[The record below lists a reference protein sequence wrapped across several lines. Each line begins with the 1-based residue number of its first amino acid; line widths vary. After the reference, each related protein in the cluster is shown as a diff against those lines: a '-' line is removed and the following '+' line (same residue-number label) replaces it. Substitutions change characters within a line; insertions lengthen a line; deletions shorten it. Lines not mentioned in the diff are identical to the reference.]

1 MPIVAPLA
9 PLGARARSFEK
20 PDLGVLESIIQSPA
34 ATRDERVQL
43 CAYKK
48 MIDTVTGMV
57 FVEYTRSE
65 YGRFFGCAKKG
76 LHKNYFTGTTM
87 RRVFRNMVFGEAYD
101 DLDIVNA
108 SGAIMC
114 QLYQKH
120 GLSTESISYY
130 NEHREEVLG
139 MIMTHNPQRQVERAT
154 AKTTL
159 IEVFNCGSGRESMQ
173 KELGAFVDEHALPP
187 FVEELKR
194 EIWQNV
200 DSIVKLPEFS
210 GIMAYVT
217 KKAEDKGKEAWL
229 GQFAATVYQ
238 EEERKCLE
246 VIAAEVEKIARER
259 KIENPIG
266 SLIYDGM
273 TVKKELGIEGHIA
286 RLEMCITRKTE
297 YTLKLEIKEM
307 SVSAE
312 ERAAYIGDIGDMS
325 YEALKA
331 RFETR
336 HFKTENCKSPF
347 HSTNVKTGDVVSRSM
362 DAFKVAYMDWIPVG
376 GRQFLDR
383 WLNDGLK
390 RAYEHIEH
398 GCVKKEDQ
406 ESTVYYAFPAM
417 RHESLVSISTESEK
431 QANVDYFLDYV
442 KLLVEDRPEYVEW
455 MTMWLADIL
464 VNPDNKG
471 ETPVAVVLW
480 GEQGAG
486 KTFLRELMA
495 HFLGGRLV
503 HHTDDPQR
511 NGDIMHD
518 FNSTLKYKLFIEFE
532 EINFKT
538 HSKVADNIKAL
549 ITGHTHTITHKG
561 QDSSS
566 NVKASERILFTTNS
580 AGSVVIDSGDRRYAA
595 FAVSARRVGDGV
607 YWTEH
612 YRKLK
617 DQSYIRDV
625 AEYLLSHKAALAQYA
640 LRDKR
645 PITDY
650 YKSLQQLSLSPEL
663 DFLRD
668 AFLVGAFGQEF
679 LAQFLSGAG
688 LYAIPSSMM
697 CCEYNRWRAEN
708 GMKEQISS
716 KSFTMKMV
724 SHGSGYG
731 IRRDTA
737 GSKHNAFL
745 VDSAKLRASL
755 ARHFD
760 ARG

>member
-1 MPIVAPLA
+1 M
-9 PLGARARSFEK
+9 
-20 PDLGVLESIIQSPA
+20 
-34 ATRDERVQL
+34 T
-43 CAYKK
+43 
-48 MIDTVTGMV
+48 
-57 FVEYTRSE
+57 
-65 YGRFFGCAKKG
+65 
-76 LHKNYFTGTTM
+76 
-87 RRVFRNMVFGEAYD
+87 
-101 DLDIVNA
+101 
-108 SGAIMC
+108 
-114 QLYQKH
+114 
-120 GLSTESISYY
+120 YY
-130 NEHREEVLG
+130 NEHREDVLR
-139 MIMTHNPQRQVERAT
+139 MIMSNNPSRPLERAT
-154 AKTTL
+154 AKKTL
-159 IEVFNCGSGRESMQ
+159 IEVFNCGSGRASMQ

-187 FVEELKR
+187 FVEKLKM
-194 EIWQNV
+194 EIKQNV
-200 DSIVKLPEFS
+200 NSIAHLPEFS
-210 GIMAYVT
+210 EIMAYVT
-217 KKAEDKGKEAWL
+217 KKADDKGKEAWF

-238 EEERKCLE
+238 DEERKCLE
-246 VIAAEVEKIARER
+246 VIAAEVEKIASER

-266 SLIYDGM
+266 SLIYDGL

-307 SVSAE
+307 SVSTE
-312 ERAAYIGDIGDMS
+312 ERAALIGNMHDMS
-325 YEALKA
+325 YEALKS

-336 HFKTENCKSPF
+336 HFKTENGKLQF
-347 HSTNVKTGDVVSRSM
+347 HSTDVKTGDIISRSM
-362 DAFKVAYMDWIPVG
+362 DAFIVSYMDWIPVG
-376 GRQFLDR
+376 GKQFLEK

-390 RAYEHIEH
+390 RAYERIES
-398 GCVKKEDQ
+398 GCVKKENQ
-406 ESTVYYAFPAM
+406 ESTVYYAFPEM
-417 RHESLVSISTESEK
+417 RHESLVSISTENEK
-431 QANVDYFLDYV
+431 QANVAYFLDYV

-495 HFLGGRLV
+495 HFLGGKLV
-503 HHTDDPQR
+503 HHTDDPQK

-538 HSKVADNIKAL
+538 HSKVADRIKAL

-561 QDSSS
+561 HDSVV

-580 AGSVVIDSGDRRYAA
+580 AGSVVIESGDRRYAA
-595 FAVSARRVGDGV
+595 FAVSTRRVGDGV
-607 YWTEH
+607 YWNEH

-617 DQSYIRDV
+617 DQSYIKDV

-640 LRDKR
+640 LRAKR
-645 PITDY
+645 PVTDY

-679 LAQFLSGAG
+679 LAQFLSGGLGGAG

-737 GSKHNAFL
+737 GNKHNAFL
-745 VDSAKLRASL
+745 VDSAKLRAAL